1 MKKIEL
7 LSPAGNIECLKAA
20 VYAGCDAVYVGGK
33 NFGARSY
40 AGNFTLEELEAAV
53 NFCHLYDV
61 KIYVTVNTI
70 IYEEEVKA
78 FMKYIDNL
86 VNINVDAL
94 IMQDI
99 GMIDLVRQTYPNFEI
114 HASTQ
119 MHIHNEEGVL
129 FAKNLGV
136 NRVVL
141 ARETPIEK
149 VKEIKE
155 KTNMD
160 IEIFGHGALCV
171 SYSGQCFMSYLI
183 GGRSGNRGTC
193 AQCCRQKYSL
203 EIDSNVVIKDK
214 YILSMKDLCTLENL
228 DKFIEAGI
236 DSIKIEGR
244 MKRKEY
250 VYLVTS
256 IYRKAIDSYYDEGKI
271 NITKKDLLELYKI
284 FNRKFTKGFLFNEKN
299 DNITNEYRP
308 NHMGI
313 EIGKVIK
320 VNNGM
325 IKCKIDGELNINDG
339 IRILDNNDIGFIVTN
354 IYKKNKLIKTIQ
366 SDTIEIKTKFKPKE
380 GSIIVKTTDYK
391 QLKEIDKKLESNSRK
406 VLINIKISVKKDKNI
421 ELELINN
428 NIKIN
433 VNGEIPFKAINKPIT
448 KNDIEKQINRLGNT
462 IYKIDKL
469 EIELDDDL
477 FIPLS
482 ELNNLRRKALELLE
496 NKKLEKKVYKKNE
509 YKRNPIDYKKENEKN
524 IYVKDYNIKKDN
536 IYNIVYKDKKDE
548 ESIMAL
554 PRIVDKYVWED
565 DKYLIRDVGGI
576 YKYKKG
582 ITDFSV
588 HATNSYT
595 IAYLHTQGIEKI
607 TLSYELNDKQI
618 EKIIKKYKNRY
629 NVNPNLELIV
639 YGYVEAMITKYNPLE
654 KYKEKEGYLIDRF
667 GNKYYIKNEKYGT
680 IIYNYKKMN
689 RENKEKY
696 FEMGVNSIRFNIL
709 NKRDYENILN

>member
-433 VNGEIPFKAINKPIT
+433 VNGEFPFKAINKPIT